1 MTADFRF
8 AANLRWL
15 FADIP
20 LLERFDAAAAA
31 GFTGV
36 EVPNPYGMSVPQL
49 QKRLADAG
57 LKPVLFNTPAG
68 PAGTPAEFGQAC
80 LPDKID
86 EFRSGVSLGLEYAAQ
101 TGCPLL
107 HIVAGRLSPGD
118 DRDRAMACYRDNI
131 AWAASQAKR
140 SSVHVVLEMQ
150 NQRSAPGSVLR
161 SQAEAKAVAITAG
174 EPVGI
179 LFDFFH
185 TQVAEGD
192 VTTTFD
198 SVLPWIK
205 HIQLGDSP
213 GRTEPGTGELCW
225 PFLLEHLRD
234 SGYEGWLGCE
244 FQPVGTSEH
253 VLARLGRLM

>member
-1 MTADFRF
+1 MTAAFRF

-20 LLERFDAAAAA
+20 LLERFEAAAAA

-36 EVPNPYGMSVPQL
+36 EVPNPYVMSVPQL

-80 LPDKID
+80 LPDSVG
-86 EFRSGVSLGLEYAAQ
+86 EFRSAVSLGLAYAAE

-107 HIVAGRLSPGD
+107 HIVAGRLPSGA
-118 DRDRAMACYRDNI
+118 DRDRAMACYMDNI
-131 AWAASQAKR
+131 AWAANQAKG
-140 SSVHVVLEMQ
+140 SSVQVVLEMQ
-150 NQRSAPGSVLR
+150 NQRSAPGFVLR
-161 SQAEAKAVAITAG
+161 SQAEAQAVAIAAG

-198 SVLPWIK
+198 SMLPWIK

-213 GRTEPGTGELCW
+213 GRTEPGTGELSW
-225 PFLLEHLRD
+225 SFLFAHLRH
-234 SGYEGWLGCE
+234 SGYAGWLGCE
-244 FQPVGTSEH
+244 FQPAGASEH